1 MSGIGP
7 RNMGHG
13 LTVAL
18 TRFVDTT
25 IAPPSS
31 PDPVLYRKGLQFFLR
46 DTVGIEHP
54 VAVGAD
60 GLGVVEIT
68 FADSP
73 YEVQATDRVLAV
85 DSRDGDIVVT
95 LPADGGP
102 FTGRPLYYADAARS
116 FSAHSLTFQGN
127 GKNINGAASLVV
139 SDDGAS
145 GLVMWTG
152 SEWSIVAGDGS
163 SAAPAA
169 HAASHRAGAGDDL
182 LSEPGAIGGTTAA
195 AGTFTT
201 LTATASV
208 NMPSSGLPATT
219 AGTVKQYSGNGNNI
233 VTVAGTGDK
242 VSEQYTGDAGAGFTV
257 KRLLTK
263 SLADDASL
271 DIALSAS
278 SKGGWG
284 RVLAPGPTGSVSGL
298 FSFAADATTSL
309 NGASYTS
316 VVATDTDTNLCV
328 FASGGALRVRNRLG
342 STQNVMVEICELI
355 TV

>member
-73 YEVQATDRVLAV
+73 YDVQETDRVLAV

-127 GKNINGAASLVV
+127 GNNINGAASLVV
-139 SDDGAS
+139 GADGAS
-145 GLVMWTG
+145 GLVLWTG
-152 SEWSIVAGDGS
+152 SEWSIVAGNGS

-169 HAASHRAGAGDDL
+169 HAASHRAGGSDAL
-182 LSEPGAIGGTTAA
+182 LAAPGVIGGTTPAA
-195 AGTFTT
+195 VNTSSLYLTGSTPAADPAKVQLLQTAT
-201 LTATASV
+201 LTGVQIVGGSGQRRTLEVDNASGTALV
-208 NMPSSGLPATT
+208 ANRAYPQTIANN
-219 AGTVKQYSGNGNNI
+219 GTHD
-233 VTVAGTGDK
+233 VA
-242 VSEQYTGDAGAGFTV
+242 
-257 KRLLTK
+257 
-263 SLADDASL
+263 
-271 DIALSAS
+271 IS
-278 SKGGWG
+278 SKGGRIQVTG
-284 RVLAPGPTGSVSGL
+284 VGATGSTYATA
-298 FSFAADATTSL
+298 SFAN
-309 NGASYTS
+309 NGATSFNGATYTGYS
-316 VVATDTDTNLCV
+316 TTLGTPASINIA
-328 FASGGALRVRNRLG
+328 ASGGNVRIENLSG
-342 STQNVMVEICELI
+342 SSVNFLI
-355 TV
+355 VVDQLLAV

>member
-60 GLGVVEIT
+60 GLGVVAIT

-95 LPADGGP
+95 LPDDGGP

-139 SDDGAS
+139 DTDGAS

-169 HAASHRAGAGDDL
+169 HAPSHRALGEDDL
-182 LSEPGAIGGTTAA
+182 LSAPGVIGGTTPAA
-195 AGTFTT
+195 VNTSSLYLTGSTPAADSAKVQLLQTAT
-201 LTATASV
+201 LTGVQIVGGSGQRRTLEVDNASGTALV
-208 NMPSSGLPATT
+208 ANRAYPQTIANN
-219 AGTVKQYSGNGNNI
+219 GTHD
-233 VTVAGTGDK
+233 VA
-242 VSEQYTGDAGAGFTV
+242 
-257 KRLLTK
+257 
-263 SLADDASL
+263 
-271 DIALSAS
+271 IS
-278 SKGGWG
+278 SKGGRIQVTG
-284 RVLAPGPTGSVSGL
+284 VGATGSTYATA
-298 FSFAADATTSL
+298 SFAN
-309 NGASYTS
+309 NGATSFNGATYTGYS
-316 VVATDTDTNLCV
+316 TTLGTPASINIA
-328 FASGGALRVRNRLG
+328 ASGGNVRIENLSG
-342 STQNVMVEICELI
+342 SSVNFLI
-355 TV
+355 VVDQLLAV